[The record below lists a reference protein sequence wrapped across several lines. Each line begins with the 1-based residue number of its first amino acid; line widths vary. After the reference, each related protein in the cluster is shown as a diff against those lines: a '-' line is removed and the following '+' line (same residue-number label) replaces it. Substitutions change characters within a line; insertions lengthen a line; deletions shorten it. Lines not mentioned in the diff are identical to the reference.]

1 MKGVLIAAALLTV
14 SGLPALAK
22 TSSDMDCSHYD
33 AMGASGQMALVESMR
48 SSMSA
53 AHKMYSS
60 KVMTKKVAASC
71 KDHPG
76 MTVHEVMKN
85 AMSH

>member
-1 MKGVLIAAALLTV
+1 MKRVLIAAALLAV

-22 TSSDMDCSHYD
+22 TSSDMDCAHYD
-33 AMGASGQMALVESMR
+33 AMGAAGQMAVVESMR

-60 KVMTKKVAASC
+60 KVVAKKVGASC
-71 KDHPG
+71 KDHPS
-76 MTVHEVMKN
+76 MMVHEAMKN
-85 AMSH
+85 AMPH

>member
-1 MKGVLIAAALLTV
+1 VKRVLIGAALLTV
-14 SGLPALAK
+14 PGLPAIAK

-33 AMGASGQMALVESMR
+33 AMDAAGQMAVVDSMR

-53 AHKMYSS
+53 AHRMYSS
-60 KVMTKKVAASC
+60 KVMVKKVAASC
-71 KDHPG
+71 KDHPS
-76 MTVHEVMKN
+76 MMVHEAMKS

>member
-1 MKGVLIAAALLTV
+1 MKRVLIAVALLTV
-14 SGLPALAK
+14 SGLPAIAK

-33 AMGASGQMALVESMR
+33 AMGAAGQMAVVDSMR

-53 AHKMYSS
+53 VHKMYST
-60 KVMTKKVAASC
+60 KVMAKKVTASC
-71 KDHPG
+71 KDHPS
-76 MTVHEVMKN
+76 MMVHEAMKN